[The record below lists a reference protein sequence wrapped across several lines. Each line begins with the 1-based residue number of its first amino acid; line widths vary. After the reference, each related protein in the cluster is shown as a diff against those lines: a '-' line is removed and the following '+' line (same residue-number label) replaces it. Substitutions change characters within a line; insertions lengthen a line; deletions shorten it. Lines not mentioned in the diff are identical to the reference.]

1 MKDETAGVVI
11 EQFIGLKPK
20 TYSYLVN
27 ENSEH
32 KKEKG
37 GNRNV
42 VATINDNEY
51 KDILQ
56 NEKCLRYSMNRMKS
70 KDQ

>member
-1 MKDETAGVVI
+1 MKDETAGAVI

-32 KKEKG
+32 KKAKG

-51 KDILQ
+51 KDIL
-56 NEKCLRYSMNRMKS
+56 
-70 KDQ
+70 